1 MFITFEGIDGSGK
14 STLIPFVADWL
25 RQQGREVVCT
35 REPGGTP
42 MGSTLRHL
50 LEFED
55 VSDKTRFLLYL
66 ADRAEHVDKVIA
78 PALAAKK
85 DVLCDRYID
94 STFAY
99 QPEAFPVVPAS
110 LFASGGLM
118 PSLTI
123 LLDVSAETAA
133 ERIYKREECPPSEAE
148 LEYLKEVRQKYLDA
162 AFNLGE
168 NRMTVIDAERDV
180 DSVYN
185 EAVKAIKEAHNFEGA

>member
-66 ADRAEHVDKVIA
+66 ADRAEHVEKVIA

-110 LFASGGLM
+110 MFASGGLM

-148 LEYLKEVRQKYLDA
+148 LEYLKTVRQKYLDA

-168 NRMTVIDAERDV
+168 NRITVIDAERDV
-180 DSVYN
+180 DAVYN
-185 EAVKAIKEAHNFEGA
+185 EAVKAIKEAHNFG

>member
-14 STLIPFVADWL
+14 STLIPFIADWL

-66 ADRAEHVDKVIA
+66 ADRAEHVDKVIK

-85 DVLCDRYID
+85 DVLCDRFCD

-99 QPEAFPVVPAS
+99 QPEAFPIVPAS
-110 LFASGGLM
+110 MFASGGLM

-123 LLDVSAETAA
+123 LLDVPAETAA
-133 ERIYKREECPPSEAE
+133 KRIYKREECPPSEAE
-148 LEYLKEVRQKYLDA
+148 LEYLKEVRWRYQEAARLDP
-162 AFNLGE
+162 
-168 NRMTVIDAERDV
+168 RIIVIDAERDV

-185 EAVKAIKEAHNFEGA
+185 EAVKAIKGAHSFG

>member
-55 VSDKTRFLLYL
+55 VGDKTRFLLYL
-66 ADRAEHVDKVIA
+66 ADRAEHVEKVIK
-78 PALAAKK
+78 PALAAKQ
-85 DVLCDRYID
+85 DVLCDRFCD
-94 STFAY
+94 STMAY
-99 QPEAFPVVPAS
+99 QPETFPIVPAS
-110 LFASGGLM
+110 FFASGGLM

-133 ERIYKREECPPSEAE
+133 QRIYKREENPPSEAE
-148 LEYLKEVRQKYLDA
+148 FEYLRQVRQRYQEAARLDP
-162 AFNLGE
+162 
-168 NRMTVIDAERDV
+168 RITVIDAERDV
-180 DSVYN
+180 DAVYN
-185 EAVKAIKEAHNFEGA
+185 DVIKAILEAHCFEGA